1 MPDRPSAVLAWRK
14 VRDRDM
20 FLIERYVIAEI
31 RRPVVVMVSILVFIF
46 ASYSAERY
54 LSDAVEGTLA
64 LQAVLEMV
72 FYKVLI
78 ALEMLVPVAL
88 YASVTLAVGRLCH
101 DSEVIAIAASGA
113 SPLRIYRAV
122 LLLAIPISLA
132 VAMLSLYGRPWAYTQ
147 AYVLEQQSR
156 TDLDVNHLQAQRFN
170 LNNENGRM
178 ILAERIDR
186 TDGRLHDVLI
196 YDPGDSRSRVFRAE
210 QARILDPDPDDPI
223 VELTQGHSY
232 LLKHSASRD
241 IWEKFEHMRLHLLPI
256 ERAAEGKRK
265 AASNEVLKASSA
277 PLDKAELQ
285 WRQTRGV
292 SATVLALLA
301 IPLSRTRPR
310 QGRFATLLPVTAVF
324 ALIYYAADICKTM
337 VGNDTLPL
345 YPGLWTVPL
354 MMSLALLIFLARDLA
369 NFRFGYR

>member
-1 MPDRPSAVLAWRK
+1 MPDRASTVRARRK
-14 VRDRDM
+14 VRIQDM

-31 RRPVVVMVSILVFIF
+31 RRPVIVMVSILVFIF

-54 LSDAVEGTLA
+54 LADAVEGTLA
-64 LQAVLEMV
+64 MQDVLEMV

-101 DSEVIAIAASGA
+101 DSEIIAIAASGA

-122 LLLAIPISLA
+122 LLLAIPVSLA

-170 LNNENGRM
+170 LNNDNGRM

-196 YDPGDSRSRVFRAE
+196 YDPGDSKTRVFRAE

-241 IWEKFEHMRLHLLPI
+241 ISEKFEHMRLHLLPI

-265 AASNEVLKASSA
+265 AAPNDVLKASSA
-277 PLDKAELQ
+277 PSDKAELQ

-292 SATVLALLA
+292 SATILALLA

-337 VGNDTLPL
+337 VGNSTLPL

-354 MMSLALLIFLARDLA
+354 LMSLALLVFLARDLA

>member
-1 MPDRPSAVLAWRK
+1 MW
-14 VRDRDM
+14 
-20 FLIERYVIAEI
+20 LIERYVIAEV

-64 LQAVLEMV
+64 VQAVLQMV

-101 DSEVIAIAASGA
+101 DCEIIAISASGA
-113 SPLRIYRAV
+113 SPLRLYRAV

-132 VAMLSLYGRPWAYTQ
+132 VAVLSLYGRPWAYTQ
-147 AYVLEQQSR
+147 AYVLEQRSR
-156 TDLDVNHLQAQRFN
+156 TDMDVNHLQAQRFN

-196 YDPGDSRSRVFRAE
+196 YDPGESKTRVFRSE
-210 QARILDPDPDDPI
+210 QARIVDPDPNEPI

-232 LLKHSASRD
+232 LLKHSNSRD
-241 IWEKFEHMRLHLLPI
+241 IAEQFEQMRLHMQPL

-265 AASNEVLKASSA
+265 AAPNEVLEASSA
-277 PLDKAELQ
+277 SLDKAELQ

-292 SATVLALLA
+292 SATLLALLA

-310 QGRFATLLPVTAVF
+310 QGRFASLLPVTAAF

-337 VGNDTLPL
+337 VGNSTLPL
-345 YPGLWTVPL
+345 FPGLWTVPAL
-354 MMSLALLIFLARDLA
+354 MSLALLVFMARDLA
-369 NFRFGYR
+369 WFRLGDR

>member
-1 MPDRPSAVLAWRK
+1 MLAQRK
-14 VRDRDM
+14 IKVQDM

-31 RRPVVVMVSILVFIF
+31 RRPVLVMVSILVFIF

-54 LSDAVEGTLA
+54 LGKAVEGTLA

-88 YASVTLAVGRLCH
+88 YASVTIAVGRLCH
-101 DSEVIAIAASGA
+101 DSEIIAIAASGA

-122 LLLAIPISLA
+122 LLLALPISLA

-147 AYVLEQQSR
+147 AYALEQQSR
-156 TDLDVNHLQAQRFN
+156 TDLDVNHLLAQRFN
-170 LNNENGRM
+170 LNDENGRM
-178 ILAERIDR
+178 ILAERINR
-186 TDGRLHDVLI
+186 TDGRLYDVLI
-196 YDPGDSRSRVFRAE
+196 YDPGDSKTRVFRSD
-210 QARILDPDPDDPI
+210 QARILDPNPADPI

-232 LLKHSASRD
+232 LLKHSTARD
-241 IWEKFEHMRLHLLPI
+241 ISEKFDHMRLHLQPI
-256 ERAAEGKRK
+256 ERDAEVKRK
-265 AASNEVLKASSA
+265 AAPNNILEVSNA

-285 WRQTRGV
+285 WRETRGV

-337 VGNDTLPL
+337 VGNNTLPL

-354 MMSLALLIFLARDLA
+354 LMGLALLIFLARDLA

>member
-1 MPDRPSAVLAWRK
+1 MRAT
-14 VRDRDM
+14 VRGQYM

-54 LSDAVEGTLA
+54 LADAVEGTLA

-101 DSEVIAIAASGA
+101 DSEIIAISASGA
-113 SPLRIYRAV
+113 SPLRLYRAV

-132 VAMLSLYGRPWAYTQ
+132 VALLSLYGRPWAYTQ

-178 ILAERIDR
+178 ILADQIDR

-196 YDPGDSRSRVFRAE
+196 YDPGDSKTRVFRSE

-223 VELTQGHSY
+223 VELTQGRSY
-232 LLKHSASRD
+232 LLKHSSSKD
-241 IWEKFEHMRLHLLPI
+241 ISEQFVHMRLHLPPV

-265 AASNEVLKASSA
+265 AAPNDVLQASGA

-301 IPLSRTRPR
+301 IPLSRSRPR
-310 QGRFATLLPVTAVF
+310 QGRFATLLPVTAAF

-337 VGNDTLPL
+337 VGNGTLPL

-354 MMSLALLIFLARDLA
+354 LMSLALLVLLARDLA
-369 NFRFGYR
+369 LFRFGN